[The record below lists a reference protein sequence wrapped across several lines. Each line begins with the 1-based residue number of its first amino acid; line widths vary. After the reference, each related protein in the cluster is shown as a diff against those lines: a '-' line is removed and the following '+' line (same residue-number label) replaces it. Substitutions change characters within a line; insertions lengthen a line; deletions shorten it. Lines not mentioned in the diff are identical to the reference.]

1 MRNEQG
7 MAVIEEIPTERED
20 LEIYACPRCK
30 GTLHAIGGGL
40 ECRPCD
46 TVYEVRGEVPCFLLA
61 DPVNSTQPVLR
72 KVHAIDW
79 LARIYETRLWYP
91 LVLRL
96 ASGKEPATLPQLTAL
111 VRQMIGTV
119 TGCVLDVACG
129 PGTFGRRVAGQARR
143 VYGIDVSTGMLEQG
157 LLLAKREHVTN
168 IRLAQ
173 AQVEALPFRN
183 EAFDAGICSGSL
195 HLFADPIAAL
205 REIGRTLKPGA
216 PLAIL
221 TLTAGTSGLLRFRP
235 FLEYGR
241 KRGLR
246 VFDVAELRQML
257 QEAGFEEAHHKTFG
271 CVLTFRAVKGFQAEG
286 AHVRS

>member
-1 MRNEQG
+1 MRNKPG
-7 MAVIEEIPTERED
+7 MAVIEDMPSDMED

-30 GTLHAIGGGL
+30 GVLHAIAPGL
-40 ECRPCD
+40 ECTPCGR
-46 TVYEVRGEVPCFLLA
+46 VYEVRGEVPCFLLA
-61 DPVNSTQPVLR
+61 DPAYSTHPVLR
-72 KVHAIDW
+72 KVRAIDW

-96 ASGKEPATLPQLTAL
+96 ATGKEPATLPQLTAL
-111 VRQMIGTV
+111 VQQMTGPV

-143 VYGIDVSTGMLEQG
+143 VYGIDISMGMLEQG

-168 IRLAQ
+168 ILFAQ

-195 HLFADPIAAL
+195 HLFADTIAAL
-205 REIGRTLKPGA
+205 REIGRTLKSGA

-246 VFDVAELRQML
+246 VFDAAELQLML
-257 QEAGFEEAHHKTFG
+257 QKAGFEDANHKTFG
-271 CVLTFRAVKGFQAEG
+271 CVLTFRAVKK
-286 AHVRS
+286 